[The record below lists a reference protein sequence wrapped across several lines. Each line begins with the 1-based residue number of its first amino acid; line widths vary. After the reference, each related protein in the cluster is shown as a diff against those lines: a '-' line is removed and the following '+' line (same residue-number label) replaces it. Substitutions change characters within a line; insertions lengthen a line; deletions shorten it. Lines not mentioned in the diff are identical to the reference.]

1 MRKFITFLIF
11 SCLPLLCV
19 AQGVIT
25 RPTKPSKPTAPVSRP
40 AKSRK
45 PSGPAKPTVPN
56 LSVSSPDA
64 YISGHG
70 YVDLGLSVKWATCNV
85 GASSPSDYG
94 DYFAWG
100 ETSTKSEYT
109 TENSKTY
116 GKTMGDIAGNSSYD
130 AVRANWGGSWRLPTM
145 KELEELENK
154 CIWTWITENGHSGYC
169 VQGPNGKSIFLP
181 AAGWSYGKLPIY
193 AGEYGSYWSST
204 RHGGNDGACA
214 LFFYSGYRIVYWYN
228 RDCGDSVRPVSE

>member
-40 AKSRK
+40 VKPNK
-45 PSGPAKPTVPN
+45 PSRPAKPTVPN
-56 LSVSSPDA
+56 LSVSFPDA

-85 GASSPSDYG
+85 GAFSPSDYG

-100 ETSTKSEYT
+100 ETSTKSAYT
-109 TENSKTY
+109 EENSKTY
-116 GKTMGDIAGNSSYD
+116 GKTMGDIAGSSSYD
-130 AVRANWGGSWRLPTM
+130 AARANWGGSWRLPTSA
-145 KELEELENK
+145 ELEELKER
-154 CIWTWITENGHSGYC
+154 CTWSWTTENGHKGYR

-181 AAGWSYGKLPIY
+181 AAGWRYGTSLY
-193 AGEYGSYWSST
+193 NAGGYGHCWSST
-204 RHGGNDGACA
+204 PDEDSGRAYSLGFSSGGRSA
-214 LFFYSGYRIVYWYN
+214 YWDRRYLG
-228 RDCGDSVRPVSE
+228 RSVRPVSE